1 MRVGGGKCAYVPLVF
16 QSPLRTVL
24 PLLSVSCG
32 DSQIYWRG
40 TRKLKRRD
48 SRERGSEAIY
58 MYCSLDR
65 FCDSLSKCHFWFA
78 SDAWTV
84 VLCTHSLDVCVCVG
98 RKCVGEGVCGMRV
111 KEVCMRGERSK
122 VGQEEALSTNEP
134 VVRLISMVPQR
145 IFPSAV
151 PPYPK

>member
-1 MRVGGGKCAYVPLVF
+1 MQSMRVGGGTCAYVPLVF

-48 SRERGSEAIY
+48 SRERGSKAIY

-78 SDAWTV
+78 SDAGTV
-84 VLCTHSLDVCVCVG
+84 VLCTHSLDVCVCGGKVCGG
-98 RKCVGEGVCGMRV
+98 RCVWDEGEGGVYAWG
-111 KEVCMRGERSK
+111 KEQSWAGRG
-122 VGQEEALSTNEP
+122 P
-134 VVRLISMVPQR
+134 VNKRTSCWT
-145 IFPSAV
+145 
-151 PPYPK
+151 Y